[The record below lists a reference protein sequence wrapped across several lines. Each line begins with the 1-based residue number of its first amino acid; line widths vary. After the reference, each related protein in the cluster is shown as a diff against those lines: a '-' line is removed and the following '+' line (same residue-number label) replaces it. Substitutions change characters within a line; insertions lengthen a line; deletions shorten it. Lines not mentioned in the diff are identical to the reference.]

1 MLRRKVVSNL
11 KTLEYQKIVD
21 TVADLCMK
29 ANMHLNNDVLTAFQ
43 TSYDNEES
51 EVGKEVLEK
60 LIENAKIA
68 SEEEVAM
75 CQDTGVAVCF
85 VEVGQDLVITGGE
98 LEKAIEEGVR
108 KGYQEGYLR
117 KSMCHPFTRKNTGD
131 NTPPVIHTRVV
142 PGDNLKIT
150 VAPKGGGSEN
160 MSALK
165 MLTPA
170 QGKKGVVDFVVKT
183 VEEAGPNPCPPI
195 VVGVGIGGNFER
207 CALLAK
213 KSLLRPLDKEN
224 SDPELREME
233 EEILQ
238 KINNLGIG
246 PQGFGGRTTALAVHI
261 EMEPCHIA
269 SLPVAVNINCHAAR
283 HAEAVL

>member
-98 LEKAIEEGVR
+98 LEKAIEEGIR

-233 EEILQ
+233 KEILQ

-269 SLPVAVNINCHAAR
+269 SLPVAVNITCHAAS

>member
-21 TVADLCMK
+21 TVADLCIK
-29 ANMHLNNDVLTAFQ
+29 ANMHLNNDVLTVFQ

-98 LEKAIEEGVR
+98 LEKAIEEGIR

-224 SDPELREME
+224 SNPELREME
-233 EEILQ
+233 KEILQ

>member
-1 MLRRKVVSNL
+1 M

-233 EEILQ
+233 KEILQ

>member
-1 MLRRKVVSNL
+1 VSNL

-233 EEILQ
+233 KEILQ

>member
-1 MLRRKVVSNL
+1 M

-98 LEKAIEEGVR
+98 LEKAIEEGIR

-233 EEILQ
+233 KEILQ